1 MLYAETELTL
11 NRKPDSASNEK
22 LTKSPFVTAVSKVAF
37 IVKPVPPKVFAVPE
51 VFKPAPSVRPT
62 TVTLAETV
70 LAGSGFDIEELDPL
84 KSQPAITVC
93 ALTPASEKAARL
105 RMVRSVFFMV
115 VIGCEGSFRL
125 ALALGMPIGLVAGIL
140 AMTEG
145 MTKAK
150 NVTILSRCPVF
161 FQDW

>member
-1 MLYAETELTL
+1 MLYAETELKL
-11 NRKPDSASNEK
+11 SRKPDSASNEK
-22 LTKSPFVTAVSKVAF
+22 LTKSTFVTAVSKVAF

-84 KSQPAITVC
+84 KSQPAITDC
-93 ALTPASEKAARL
+93 ALSPATERAARP
-105 RMVRSVFFMV
+105 RMVRRVFFMV
-115 VIGCEGSFRL
+115 VELGVDYRR
-125 ALALGMPIGLVAGIL
+125 ALALVVPIGLVAGIL

-145 MTKAK
+145 
-150 NVTILSRCPVF
+150 VTSA
-161 FQDW
+161 